1 MNFMADI
8 YFNGKFV
15 GTTGKGEKFTED
27 VRKKRRA
34 GLLPSKMNIVYYKEF
49 DEIRINTDS
58 GRLRRPL
65 VVVEKG
71 KPKLTEEHIEKLKK
85 GEFQWNDFIARG
97 LIEFLDAEE
106 EENAYV
112 ALTEKDLTEEHTHME
127 ISPSIILG
135 LSASLIPFAEHNRG
149 DRVNY
154 GAKMTGQALGMY
166 ASNFLMRTDTKAN
179 LLIYPQT
186 PLVRTE
192 TVDVVGLTT
201 HPAGQNLVIAV
212 MPYGGYNMEDAL
224 VINRGSVDRGML
236 RSVYFRIY
244 ETDEKKYWGG
254 QEDEIRIPDPTVRG
268 FKSEADY
275 KNLGEDGIINI
286 ETSVVSGDVLIGK
299 ISPLRFLGT
308 VEEFMTGIENRRE
321 SSITVRHGEKG
332 IVDKIVISESADG
345 NRLIKISV
353 RDERVIEIGDKVSSR
368 HGQKGVVGLL
378 VNPEDMPFTESGV
391 VPDVV
396 FNTHSIPSRMTM
408 GQLLEMITGKTS
420 AISGEYYDATGF
432 TGVDEAY
439 IRETLGKLG
448 FREDGK
454 ETMYDGKT
462 GKQYDVMIFTGVAYY
477 QKLDHMV
484 ANKIHARSRG
494 PVALLTKQP
503 TEGRAKEGGL
513 RLGEMEKDCIIAHGA
528 AMVLKERF
536 DSDKYM
542 VAVCENCGLVAMNDR
557 TKNKLVC
564 SLCSESKI
572 SWIEISYAFKL
583 MLEELKSLLIYPK
596 VEVGEHKIP
605 G

>member
-1 MNFMADI
+1 MADI

-15 GTTGKGEKFTED
+15 GTTSKGEKFVED

-34 GLLPSKMNIVYYKEF
+34 NLLPSKMNVVYYKEF

-65 VVVEKG
+65 IIVEKG
-71 KPKLTEEHIEKLKK
+71 KPRLTEDHVKKLET
-85 GEFQWNDFIARG
+85 GELKWNDLITKGILEFI
-97 LIEFLDAEE
+97 DAEE
-106 EENAYV
+106 EENAYI
-112 ALTEKDLTEEHTHME
+112 ALTEKDVTEEHTHVE

-135 LSASLIPFAEHNRG
+135 ISASLIPFAEHNRG

-154 GAKMTGQALGMY
+154 GAKMTGQAIGMY
-166 ASNFLMRTDTKAN
+166 ASNFLMRSDTKAN
-179 LLIYPQT
+179 LMIYPQI

-192 TVDVVGLTT
+192 SSDIVGLTT

-254 QEDEIRIPDPTVRG
+254 QEDEIRTPDPTVRG
-268 FKSEADY
+268 YKSEDDY
-275 KNLGEDGIINI
+275 KRLGEDGIINL
-286 ETSVVSGDVLIGK
+286 ENVVTSGDVLIGK

-321 SSITVRHGEKG
+321 SSVTVRHGEKG

-345 NRLIKISV
+345 NRLIKVSV
-353 RDERVIEIGDKVSSR
+353 RDERIIEIGDKVSSR

-391 VPDVV
+391 VPDIL

-408 GQLLEMITGKTS
+408 GQLLEMITGKAS
-420 AISGEYYDATGF
+420 SIAGEYFDSTGF
-432 TGVDEAY
+432 TGVDETY

-454 ETMYDGKT
+454 ETLYDGKT
-462 GKQYDVMIFTGVAYY
+462 GKQYDVMIYTGVAYY

-513 RLGEMEKDCIIAHGA
+513 RLGEMEKDCILAHGA
-528 AMVLKERF
+528 AMMLKERF

-542 VAVCENCGLVAMNDR
+542 VAVCENCGLIAMNDR

-572 SWIEISYAFKL
+572 SWVEMSYAFKL
-583 MLEELKSLLIYPK
+583 MLEELKSLLIYPR
-596 VEVGEHKIP
+596 VDIGEHKNP

>member
-1 MNFMADI
+1 MTDI

-15 GTTGKGEKFTED
+15 GTASKGEKFTED

-34 GLLPSKMNIVYYKEF
+34 GLLPSKMNVVYYKEF
-49 DEIRINTDS
+49 DEVRINTDS

-65 VVVEKG
+65 IVVEKG
-71 KPKLTEEHIEKLKK
+71 KPKLTEEHLQKLRT
-85 GEFQWNDFIARG
+85 GEFKWNDLVAKGI
-97 LIEFLDAEE
+97 IEFIDAEE
-106 EENAYV
+106 EENAYI
-112 ALTEKDLTEEHTHME
+112 ALTENDLNEDHTHVE

-135 LSASLIPFAEHNRG
+135 ISASLIPFAEHNRG

-154 GAKMTGQALGMY
+154 GAKMTGQAIGMY
-166 ASNFLMRTDTKAN
+166 ASNFLMRADTKAN
-179 LLIYPQT
+179 LMIYPQT

-192 TVDVVGLTT
+192 SSDIVGLTT

-268 FKSEADY
+268 YKSEDDY
-275 KNLGEDGIINI
+275 KRLGEDGIINL
-286 ETSVVSGDVLIGK
+286 ENVVASGDVLIGK

-321 SSITVRHGEKG
+321 SSVTVRHGEKG

-345 NRLIKISV
+345 NRLIKVSV
-353 RDERVIEIGDKVSSR
+353 RDERIIEIGDKVSSR

-391 VPDVV
+391 IPDIL

-420 AISGEYYDATGF
+420 SISGEYFDATGF
-432 TGVDEAY
+432 TGVDENY

-454 ETMYDGKT
+454 ETLYDGKT
-462 GKQYDVMIFTGVAYY
+462 GKQYEVLIYTGIAYY

-542 VAVCENCGLVAMNDR
+542 VAVCENCGFIAMNDR

-572 SWIEISYAFKL
+572 SWVEMSYAFKL
-583 MLEELKSLLIYPK
+583 MLEELKSLLIYPR
-596 VEVGEHKIP
+596 VEVGEHKNP
-605 G
+605 S

>member
-1 MNFMADI
+1 

-15 GTTGKGEKFTED
+15 GTTPKGEKFVED

-34 GLLPSKMNIVYYKEF
+34 NLLSSKMNVVYYKEF

-65 VVVEKG
+65 IIVEKG
-71 KPKLTEEHIEKLKK
+71 KSKLTEEHLKK
-85 GEFQWNDFIARG
+85 VETGELKWNDLITKGILEFI
-97 LIEFLDAEE
+97 DAEE
-106 EENAYV
+106 EENAYI
-112 ALTEKDLTEEHTHME
+112 ALTEKDVNEEHTHVE

-135 LSASLIPFAEHNRG
+135 ISASLIPFAEHNRG

-154 GAKMTGQALGMY
+154 GAKMTGQAIGMY

-179 LLIYPQT
+179 LMIYPQI

-192 TVDVVGLTT
+192 SSDIVGLTT

-254 QEDEIRIPDPTVRG
+254 QEDEIRTPDPTVRG
-268 FKSEADY
+268 YKSEDDY
-275 KNLGEDGIINI
+275 KRLGEDGIINL
-286 ETSVVSGDVLIGK
+286 ENAVTSGDVLIGK

-321 SSITVRHGEKG
+321 SSVTVRHGEKG

-345 NRLIKISV
+345 NRLIKVSV
-353 RDERVIEIGDKVSSR
+353 RDERIIEIGDKVSSR
-368 HGQKGVVGLL
+368 HGQKGVIGLL

-391 VPDVV
+391 IPDIL

-420 AISGEYYDATGF
+420 SITGEYFDSTGF
-432 TGVDEAY
+432 TGVDENY

-454 ETMYDGKT
+454 ETLYDGKT
-462 GKQYDVMIFTGVAYY
+462 GKQYDVMIYTGVAYY

-542 VAVCENCGLVAMNDR
+542 VAVCENCGLIAMNDR

-572 SWIEISYAFKL
+572 SWVEMSYAFKL
-583 MLEELKSLLIYPK
+583 MLEELKSLLIYPR
-596 VEVGEHKIP
+596 VDVGEHKNP

>member
-1 MNFMADI
+1 MADI

-15 GTTGKGEKFTED
+15 GTTGKGEKFVED

-65 VVVEKG
+65 IVVEKG
-71 KPKLTEEHIEKLKK
+71 KPKLTDEHIEKLRK
-85 GEFQWNDFIARG
+85 GEFQWNDLIARG
-97 LIEFLDAEE
+97 FIEFLDAEE
-106 EENAYV
+106 EENAYI
-112 ALTEKDLTEEHTHME
+112 ALAEKDLDEEHTHME

-201 HPAGQNLVIAV
+201 HPAGQNLVIAI

-268 FKSEADY
+268 YKSEADY

-286 ETSVVSGDVLIGK
+286 ETPVVSGDVLIGK

-391 VPDVV
+391 VPDIL

-432 TGVDEAY
+432 TGVDETY

-542 VAVCENCGLVAMNDR
+542 VAICENCGLAAMNDR

-596 VEVGEHKIP
+596 VEVGEHKVP

>member
-1 MNFMADI
+1 MADI

-15 GTTGKGEKFTED
+15 GTTAKGEKFTED

-34 GLLPSKMNIVYYKEF
+34 GLLPVKMNIVYYKEY
-49 DEIRINTDS
+49 DEVRINTDS

-65 VVVEKG
+65 IIVEKG
-71 KPKLTEEHIEKLKK
+71 KPKLTDEHLKK
-85 GEFQWNDFIARG
+85 LETGEYSWKDLIAHG
-97 LIEFLDAEE
+97 MVEFLDAEE

-112 ALTEKDLTEEHTHME
+112 ALMEKDLTEEHTHME
-127 ISPSIILG
+127 ISPSVILG
-135 LSASLIPFAEHNRG
+135 ISASLIPFAEHNRG

-179 LLIYPQT
+179 LLVYPQT

-192 TVDVVGLTT
+192 TVDIVGLNS

-268 FKSEADY
+268 FKSEDDY
-275 KNLGEDGIINI
+275 KRLGEDGIINL
-286 ETSVVSGDVLIGK
+286 ETPVASGDVLIGK

-332 IVDKIVISESADG
+332 TVDKIIISESADG
-345 NRLIKISV
+345 NRLIKVSV
-353 RDERVIEIGDKVSSR
+353 RDERIIEIGDKVSSR
-368 HGQKGVVGLL
+368 HGQKGVVGIL
-378 VNPEDMPFTESGV
+378 VNQEDMPFTESGIT
-391 VPDVV
+391 PDIL

-420 AISGEYYDATGF
+420 AITGDYFDATGF
-432 TGVDEAY
+432 TGVDESY
-439 IRETLGKLG
+439 IRETLGKMG

-454 ETMYDGKT
+454 EVMYDGKT
-462 GKQYDVMIFTGVAYY
+462 GKQYEVLIYTGVAYY

-542 VAVCENCGLVAMNDR
+542 AAICENCGMVAMNDR

-564 SLCSESKI
+564 SVCSESKI
-572 SWIEISYAFKL
+572 SWIEMSYAFKL

-596 VEVGEHKIP
+596 VDVGEHKTP

>member
-1 MNFMADI
+1 MADI

-15 GTTGKGEKFTED
+15 GTTSKGEKFVED

-34 GLLPSKMNIVYYKEF
+34 NLLPSKMNVVYYKEF

-65 VVVEKG
+65 IVVEKG
-71 KPKLTEEHIEKLKK
+71 KPKLTEEHIKKLEA
-85 GEFQWNDFIARG
+85 GELKWNDLITKGLLEFI
-97 LIEFLDAEE
+97 DAEE
-106 EENAYV
+106 EENTYI
-112 ALTEKDLTEEHTHME
+112 ALTEKDINEEHTHVE
-127 ISPSIILG
+127 IGPSTILG
-135 LSASLIPFAEHNRG
+135 ISASLIPFAEHNRG

-154 GAKMTGQALGMY
+154 GAKMTGQAIGMY
-166 ASNFLMRTDTKAN
+166 ASNYLMRTDTKAN
-179 LLIYPQT
+179 LMIYPQV

-192 TVDVVGLTT
+192 SSDIVGLTT

-254 QEDEIRIPDPTVRG
+254 QEDEIRTPDPTVRG
-268 FKSEADY
+268 YKSEDDY
-275 KNLGEDGIINI
+275 KRLGEDGIINL
-286 ETSVVSGDVLIGK
+286 ENVVTSGDVLIGK

-321 SSITVRHGEKG
+321 SSVTVRHGEKG

-345 NRLIKISV
+345 NRLIKVSV
-353 RDERVIEIGDKVSSR
+353 RDERIIEIGDKVSSR
-368 HGQKGVVGLL
+368 HGQKGVIGLL

-391 VPDVV
+391 TPDIL

-420 AISGEYYDATGF
+420 SIAGEYFDSTGF
-432 TGVDEAY
+432 TGVDESY

-454 ETMYDGKT
+454 EVLYDGKT
-462 GKQYDVMIFTGVAYY
+462 GKQYDVMIYTGVVYY

-542 VAVCENCGLVAMNDR
+542 AAVCENCGLIAMNDR

-572 SWIEISYAFKL
+572 SWVEMSYAFKL
-583 MLEELKSLLIYPK
+583 MLEELKCLLIYPR
-596 VEVGEHKIP
+596 VEVGEHKNP